1 MVPSRLALL
10 LTLTFTLTLTT
21 QDGAVESVVSRTEP
35 QPRPWI
41 VYTCG
46 PMGAGKV
53 TLTLTITVSVSVT
66 LAQRS

>member
-1 MVPSRLALL
+1 ML
-10 LTLTFTLTLTT
+10 LTLTFTLPLTT
-21 QDGAVESVVSRTEP
+21 QDGAVESVVSRPEP

-53 TLTLTITVSVSVT
+53 ILTLTISVSVT
-66 LAQRS
+66 LTLAQRS